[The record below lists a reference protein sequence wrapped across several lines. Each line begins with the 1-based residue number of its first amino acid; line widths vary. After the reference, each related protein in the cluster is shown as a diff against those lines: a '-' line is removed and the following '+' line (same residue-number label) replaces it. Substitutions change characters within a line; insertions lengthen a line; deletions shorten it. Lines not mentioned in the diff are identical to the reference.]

1 MNITNASGSSVS
13 TLSWLFNKKK
23 SMSALKLYEL
33 CNICRKDANHKTA
46 VQVPVLSNL
55 NRLQRALQ
63 GLWWLINGLIH
74 S

>member
-46 VQVPVLSNL
+46 VQVLSNL
-55 NRLQRALQ
+55 NRLQRARQ

>member
-13 TLSWLFNKKK
+13 TLSWLFNKNK

-46 VQVPVLSNL
+46 VQVLSNL

>member
-46 VQVPVLSNL
+46 VQVLSNL

>member
-1 MNITNASGSSVS
+1 
-13 TLSWLFNKKK
+13 
-23 SMSALKLYEL
+23 MSALRFSEKLYEL

-46 VQVPVLSNL
+46 VQVLSNL

>member
-23 SMSALKLYEL
+23 KHECIEFLREA
-33 CNICRKDANHKTA
+33 DANHKTA

>member
-13 TLSWLFNKKK
+13 TLSWLFNIKKK

-33 CNICRKDANHKTA
+33 CNVCRKDANHKTA
-46 VQVPVLSNL
+46 VQVLSNL

>member
-23 SMSALKLYEL
+23 SVSALKLYEL
-33 CNICRKDANHKTA
+33 CNVCRKDANHKTA
-46 VQVPVLSNL
+46 VQVLSNL